1 MSFSQIVIIGHI
13 GNVPELKYTKN
24 QVALLNISVGVPGR
38 ISPNAPKDIK
48 PKTHW
53 HKCRRWG
60 QIAEDTKPS
69 LKKGD
74 KVFIKGTL
82 IYDSWEDKKGQFHK
96 DAVIEI
102 EHLEKMYFENISIDL
117 DSFSK

>member
-13 GNVPELKYTKN
+13 GNEPELKYTKN
-24 QVALLNISVGVPGR
+24 QTPVLTLSIGVPDKL
-38 ISPNAPKDIK
+38 SPNANSETK

-60 QIAEDTKPS
+60 KLAEQVKPS

-74 KVFIKGTL
+74 KLFIKGTL
-82 IYDSWEDKKGQFHK
+82 VYDSWQDKKGIYHK
-96 DAVIEI
+96 DAIIEI
-102 EHLEKMYFENISIDL
+102 EHIEKMYFENMTIDL
-117 DSFSK
+117 DSFK